1 MLTRTY
7 LKVARH
13 GMVGVYPVALQ
24 HQPRL
29 RRYNSTNTQRSIGTA
44 AATTTT
50 TTDTATPP
58 RFKFK
63 FKFGSPNGGDTQTQG
78 TRGSDMVQGRDKPS
92 ANRWAAHA
100 MPSKQVLEKLNQSI
114 PSEGKNENIAAKELS
129 QAENPSSFQR
139 PLIEEVQEPK
149 QVEAST
155 IKSSTPATAASN
167 NNNKNETKKRRKRTI
182 RPRKAIITL
191 SPNAVSHLKQ
201 LLNQPT
207 PQLLKSGHENRGC
220 SGTVYDL
227 QYITEPGKYDEV
239 VEQDGVKI
247 VVDSKALFSVVGSEM
262 DWVDDKLQS
271 KFVFRD
277 PNSKGTCGCGESFML

>member
-1 MLTRTY
+1 MLTRTC
-7 LKVARH
+7 LKVARPKI
-13 GMVGVYPVALQ
+13 VGIHPVPPL
-24 HQPRL
+24 HLPKL
-29 RRYNSTNTQRSIGTA
+29 RRYNSTNTQRNIGTA
-44 AATTTT
+44 T
-50 TTDTATPP
+50 TATSTGAANTLPS
-58 RFKFK
+58 FKFK
-63 FKFGSPNGGDTQTQG
+63 FKFDTQIQDS
-78 TRGSDMVQGRDKPS
+78 RNSEIVQGRDKPS
-92 ANRWAAHA
+92 ANRWSAHT
-100 MPSKQVLEKLNQSI
+100 MPSKQVLEKLNQSV
-114 PSEGKNENIAAKELS
+114 PNEGKNENIAAEQLS
-129 QAENPSSFQR
+129 QTGNSGGSYQR

-155 IKSSTPATAASN
+155 TTADAPSSAAKLDKEDKSS
-167 NNNKNETKKRRKRTI
+167 KKRRKRTI

-207 PQLLKSGHENRGC
+207 PQLLKVGTKNRGC

-271 KFVFRD
+271 KFVFRN